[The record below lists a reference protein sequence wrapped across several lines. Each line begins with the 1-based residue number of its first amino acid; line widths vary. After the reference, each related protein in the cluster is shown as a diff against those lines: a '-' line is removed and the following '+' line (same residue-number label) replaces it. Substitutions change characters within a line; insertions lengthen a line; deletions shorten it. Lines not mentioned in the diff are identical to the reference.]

1 MPYGFSPKFPD
12 EGSVGF
18 FYDFVLSEI
27 AVWLPPKWI
36 LFISAG
42 RNMVADVRLAL
53 AIFFM
58 TWQFFENTYGLV
70 EQEDAGDV
78 GGEQYGEI
86 GLDRKEIGEPSAP

>member
-1 MPYGFSPKFPD
+1 MPYGFSPKFPE

-18 FYDFVLSEI
+18 FYDFVLSGI

-42 RNMVADVRLAL
+42 RNMAAEISLAL

-58 TWQFFENTYGLV
+58 TWQFFENTYCLV
-70 EQEDAGDV
+70 EHENGGDV
-78 GGEQYGEI
+78 CGEQYGEI
-86 GLDRKEIGEPSAP
+86 GLYRKEIG